1 MARNKKVK
9 VEGIEKAFMDILEE
23 YGGNLTEEA
32 PDIVEDVGRECQ
44 EVVKT
49 AITTAGIKGKKYKNS
64 IVVDIK
70 KGRFTASATI
80 HSPKHYQ
87 LTHLLEY
94 GHEVKAHGKTYGKTQ
109 ARPHWRDAEAKAIKK
124 LEDELKKA
132 VRK

>member
-1 MARNKKVK
+1 MKKVK
-9 VEGIEKAFMDILEE
+9 VDGLDKAFMDILEE
-23 YGGNLTEEA
+23 YGGELTEEA
-32 PDIVEDVGRECQ
+32 PGIVDNVARECQ
-44 EVVKT
+44 EAVKT
-49 AITTAGIKGKKYKNS
+49 AITSAGIKGKKYKNS

-70 KGRFTASATI
+70 KGRYSASAVI

-109 ARPHWRDAEAKAIKK
+109 ARPHWRDAEAKATKK
-124 LEDELKKA
+124 LEDELKKV